1 MDRVRESGGRADE
14 WGGRRWDECGRVEG
28 GWTEHGMRRTGSVN
42 QCIGRTHSGGELGFW
57 VSWYQRAGRSAE
69 GRGTQGKREAE
80 AAGMSRMSTTRLNY
94 VFLSWQRESEKTK
107 HSGEGGGGVKDGGAA
122 APVAD
127 WLRAGGG
134 GDDGVGS
141 WVSAAGAGCGQSG
154 GGEPLALR
162 LAPPERDRFWL
173 CAWLA
178 AGVVGGGETGALWT
192 RRCAD
197 GVRRVRR
204 AVAAVGMFLRAE
216 WGESSR
222 AGFFWLLPWLRSRA
236 TRTTLCGRCRRRC
249 GRAGWRS
256 FWGGGRSSSRRGH
269 GGACGV
275 RERGDGLGQAGQ

>member
-154 GGEPLALR
+154 GGGAARVAPGATRERPL
-162 LAPPERDRFWL
+162 LAV
-173 CAWLA
+173 CLA
-178 AGVVGGGETGALWT
+178 RGGCGGGGGDGGAVDKEVRGRRATGAARGGGGGDVSARGVGGVVPCWFFLVA
-192 RRCAD
+192 
-197 GVRRVRR
+197 
-204 AVAAVGMFLRAE
+204 AVAA
-216 WGESSR
+216 ESGDADDAVR
-222 AGFFWLLPWLRSRA
+222 TVQAALWEGWLA
-236 TRTTLCGRCRRRC
+236 
-249 GRAGWRS
+249 
-256 FWGGGRSSSRRGH
+256 
-269 GGACGV
+269 
-275 RERGDGLGQAGQ
+275 